1 MISLKNM
8 AKAIVLF
15 SLLGWASLI
24 WAAASPVDMLQTTT
38 NQMLAALKKSENRN
52 PQSLY
57 RLVQSILLPHVN
69 LDLMSEQVVGR
80 YWAQA
85 TPAQREEFKKEF
97 TLFVTRTYSTA
108 LSSYTSQTVR
118 FFPIRGGVTG
128 NRVQVNSA
136 IIQENGQNISV
147 SYRLIASGGQWKVYD
162 FSVEGVSL
170 VDNYRSQFA
179 DILRTQGLSGLNKN
193 LQSRNAS
200 IK

>member
-1 MISLKNM
+1 MSLKNM
-8 AKAIVLF
+8 AKAVVISSMLCWV
-15 SLLGWASLI
+15 SLMWA
-24 WAAASPVDMLQTTT
+24 AAASPVDMLQTTT
-38 NQMLAALKKSENRN
+38 NQMLSALKKTENRN
-52 PQSLY
+52 SQSLY
-57 RLVQSILLPHVN
+57 RLVQTILLPHVN

-85 TPAQREEFKKEF
+85 TPAQREEFKKQF

-108 LSSYTSQTVR
+108 LSSYSNQTVR
-118 FFPIRGGVTG
+118 FLPIRGGVNG
-128 NRVQVNSA
+128 NRVQVNST
-136 IIQENGQNISV
+136 IVQENGQNVAV
-147 SYRLIASGGQWKVYD
+147 SYRLLSNGNQWKVYD

-179 DILRTQGLSGLNKN
+179 DILRSQGMAGLVSN